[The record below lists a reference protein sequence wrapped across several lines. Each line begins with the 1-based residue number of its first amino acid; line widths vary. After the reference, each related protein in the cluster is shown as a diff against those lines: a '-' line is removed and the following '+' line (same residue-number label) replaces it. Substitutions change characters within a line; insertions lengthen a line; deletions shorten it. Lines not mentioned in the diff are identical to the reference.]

1 MQVFSVRVAG
11 VLALV
16 ALYLV
21 HPVLGVVAL
30 TAGFTY
36 TLMRQRAEQIDEKD
50 TIVSLNLNQAS
61 SPSL

>member
-1 MQVFSVRVAG
+1 MQLLSVRVVS

-16 ALYLV
+16 GLYLV

-36 TLMRQRAEQIDEKD
+36 TLMRQRAEQVDEND
-50 TIVSLNLNQAS
+50 SHVSLNLHQAES
-61 SPSL
+61 SSL